1 MFDPIELGREFFEK
15 LTAVDAAITARV
27 AAGACSRCGGP
38 LHVGNYPRKP
48 RGGLFAMEGE
58 SLTLRFSLCCGREG
72 CRRRTTPPSVR
83 FLGRRVYVGAVVVLA
98 SVVALAVATAAAAHR
113 STGIAARTLRRWVGW
128 WRGAFPET
136 AVFAALSA
144 RLVPSIERR
153 ELPASVLARMPGAPE
168 TQLSVLLGW
177 LAPLTSTS
185 TPDGA
190 RFVRVL
196 G

>member
-1 MFDPIELGREFFEK
+1 MFDPIELGREFFER
-15 LTAVDAAITARV
+15 LTAIDAAITAKV
-27 AAGACSRCGGP
+27 AASPCSRCGGP

-48 RGGLFAMEGE
+48 RGGLLAVAGEGF
-58 SLTLRFSLCCGREG
+58 TLRFSVCCGREG

-83 FLGRRVYVGAVVVLA
+83 FLGRRVYVGAVVILA
-98 SVVALAVATAAAAHR
+98 SVVALAVATAAAAQR
-113 STGIAARTLRRWVGW
+113 TTGISSRTARRWVGW

-136 AVFAALSA
+136 TVFAALSA
-144 RLVPSIERR
+144 RLVPSVARR

-168 TQLSVLLGW
+168 VQLRVLLGW
-177 LAPLTSTS
+177 LAPLTTTS

-190 RFVRVL
+190 RFVRGL